1 MPGNNMNILSRRVF
15 QVFKF
20 SYQGYVEQNS
30 RPFVHE
36 AQKFDLEIMLNM
48 KDEIVRRGLLCG
60 LRGVHLPRARCQRY
74 YGDQIRGCQCTLCAS

>member
-36 AQKFDLEIMLNM
+36 AQEIDLMIMLDM
-48 KDEIVRRGLLCG
+48 KDEIVRRGLLC
-60 LRGVHLPRARCQRY
+60 LRGVHLP
-74 YGDQIRGCQCTLCAS
+74 